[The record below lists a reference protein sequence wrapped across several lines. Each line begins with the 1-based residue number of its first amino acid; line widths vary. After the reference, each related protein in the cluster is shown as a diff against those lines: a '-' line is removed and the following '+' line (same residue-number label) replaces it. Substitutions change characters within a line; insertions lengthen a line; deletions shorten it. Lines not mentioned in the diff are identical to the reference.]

1 MMVFWW
7 CLDLRSNV
15 YDVIS
20 QHLTGSKKSR
30 VWDEF
35 GLLSHLVDWD
45 FSKHVAT
52 KMLQCIRMFIE
63 HLQSLLRS
71 VVEQETGF
79 HVRIGADRQAAQI
92 IQTHGKGVV
101 FKEIVLTSPAVQ
113 KKPTVLCVCQF
124 EL

>member
-1 MMVFWW
+1 M
-7 CLDLRSNV
+7 
-15 YDVIS
+15 
-20 QHLTGSKKSR
+20 
-30 VWDEF
+30 
-35 GLLSHLVDWD
+35 LSHLVDWD
-45 FSKHVAT
+45 FSEHVAT

-101 FKEIVLTSPAVQ
+101 FKEIVLT
-113 KKPTVLCVCQF
+113 
-124 EL
+124 